1 MAEEKP
7 EKKTYAVSRIPS
19 ALRVGGESSPLLD
32 QVAQAPRRV
41 GRMHR
46 HQKAF
51 FRLLRKGV
59 TSREHLDMLLR
70 FRDSVIRSALKRKDG
85 ETGLTIAVAGV
96 HGGEGASF
104 LSLLLAL
111 SLGAMK
117 HYRVAFLDGRLH
129 ESRFEALT
137 DVLSLSKNSWSTQKG
152 EGEVLGYVNE
162 FQPNVYF
169 LNNAS
174 ADQSLNFFSDK
185 ELDAFLGNLR
195 NNFDFSIIDMP
206 PFLQESSNVFVAP
219 AVDRL
224 FLVVSAGKTRMASV
238 DKCIEVAEEAG
249 VEIAGVI
256 VNHQKAPFWSRKFWR
271 EYFF

>member
-1 MAEEKP
+1 MAEEKTQ
-7 EKKTYAVSRIPS
+7 KTIYSVSRIPS
-19 ALRVGGESSPLLD
+19 AVRVGGESSPLLD
-32 QVAQAPRRV
+32 QIAHVPRSV

-51 FRLLRKGV
+51 FRLLRKAV
-59 TSREHLDMLLR
+59 TSREHLEMLLR
-70 FRDSVIRSALKRKDG
+70 FRDSVMRSALKKKDDG
-85 ETGLTIAVAGV
+85 TGLTVAISGV
-96 HGGEGASF
+96 QGSEGASF

-111 SLGAMK
+111 SLGSMR
-117 HYRVAFLDGRLH
+117 HHRVAFLDGRLH
-129 ESRFEALT
+129 ESRFEALA

-152 EGEVLGYVNE
+152 DDEVVGYVNE

-169 LNNAS
+169 LNS

-185 ELDAFLGNLR
+185 DLDAFLTNLR
-195 NNFDFSIIDMP
+195 VKFDFTVIDMP

-224 FLVVSAGKTRMASV
+224 FLVVSAGKTRMTAV

-249 VEIAGVI
+249 IEIAGVI
-256 VNHQKAPFWSRKFWR
+256 VNHQKAPFWSRKLWR